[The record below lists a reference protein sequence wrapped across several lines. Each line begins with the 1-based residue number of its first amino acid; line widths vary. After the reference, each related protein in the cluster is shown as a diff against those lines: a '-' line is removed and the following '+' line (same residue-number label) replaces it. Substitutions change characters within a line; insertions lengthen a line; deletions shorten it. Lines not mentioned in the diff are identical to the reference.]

1 MSTQQ
6 DLPQLDVEG
15 VSVAYPN
22 GHLALHETSFHLEGG
37 TICALVGV
45 NGSGKS
51 TLFKSIMGFV
61 KPKTGSVKINGLPVR
76 AVLKQH
82 LVAYVPPSRWN
93 EVSCSARWPFG

>member
-1 MSTQQ
+1 MTSQE
-6 DLPQLDVEG
+6 DLPRLDVVD

-22 GHLALHETSFHLEGG
+22 GHLALHDASFQLRGG

-61 KPKTGSVKINGLPVR
+61 TPRAGSVKINGLPIR

-82 LVAYVPPSRWN
+82 LFRLRPAGGRGGLAIP
-93 EVSCSARWPFG
+93 C